1 MINEELLSKLDRI
14 EDLPVSEEMLGAYM
28 EGNLDFFEEAN
39 ISSIIQTDAYLSHLI
54 YDARSLPADCPLA
67 TVPTLQEFDLPIN
80 NPAFESLS
88 DSENISWGEETEN
101 LVACI
106 ETSMWEDSEEP
117 SSELDE
123 FNNPERFSIVDRNDP
138 SEDSIDLD
146 SSINDDL
153 EDIDNLNF

>member
-1 MINEELLSKLDRI
+1 M
-14 EDLPVSEEMLGAYM
+14 
-28 EGNLDFFEEAN
+28 
-39 ISSIIQTDAYLSHLI
+39 
-54 YDARSLPADCPLA
+54 
-67 TVPTLQEFDLPIN
+67 
-80 NPAFESLS
+80 
-88 DSENISWGEETEN
+88 SWGEETEN